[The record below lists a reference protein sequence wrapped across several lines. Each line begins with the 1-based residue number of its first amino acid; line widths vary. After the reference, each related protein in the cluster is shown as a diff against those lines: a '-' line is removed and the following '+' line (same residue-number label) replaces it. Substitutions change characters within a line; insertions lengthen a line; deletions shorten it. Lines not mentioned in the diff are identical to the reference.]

1 MEILVGR
8 LTANA
13 KIESVSDDK
22 QVVHFTIAI
31 NENYK
36 SKSGKRPVKFV
47 DCSYWKNTTI
57 QSFLRKGD
65 IVELYGSIT
74 ARAWVGQQGEAQ
86 AALNC
91 RVNNIVMHGGGKSN
105 NSPQITEGKIEPT
118 GDLPF

>member
-8 LTANA
+8 LTADA
-13 KIESVSDDK
+13 KTETISDDR

-47 DCSYWKNTTI
+47 DCSYWRNTSI
-57 QSFLRKGD
+57 QSYLKKGH
-65 IVELYGSIT
+65 IVELYGSVT
-74 ARAWVGQQGEAQ
+74 AREWIDQQGEPK

-91 RVNNIVMHGGGKSN
+91 IVNNIILHGGVKRETVSEEN
-105 NSPQITEGKIEPT
+105 QIQNQPA

>member
-8 LTANA
+8 LTADA
-13 KIESVSDDK
+13 KTDNFSDEK
-22 QVVHFTIAI
+22 QVVHFKIAI

-47 DCSYWKNTTI
+47 DCSYWKNTAV
-57 QSFLRKGD
+57 QPFLKKGD

-74 ARAWVGQQGEAQ
+74 VRAWIDQEGEAQ

-91 RVNNIVMHGGGKSN
+91 RVNNITMHGGGKRN
-105 NSPQITEGKIEPT
+105 RDTPLTEETKNPT
-118 GDLPF
+118 EDLPF

>member
-8 LTANA
+8 LTADA
-13 KIESVSDDK
+13 KTETTSDEK

-47 DCSYWKNTTI
+47 DCSYWKNTGI
-57 QSFLRKGD
+57 QPYLKKGD

-74 ARAWVGQQGEAQ
+74 ARAWINQEGEAQ
-86 AALNC
+86 CALNC
-91 RVNNIVMHGGGKSN
+91 RISNIILHGGGKRETPAEE
-105 NSPQITEGKIEPT
+105 NSVQNTPA

>member
-8 LTANA
+8 LTADA
-13 KIESVSDDK
+13 KTESVSDEK

-47 DCSYWKNTTI
+47 DCSYWKNTGI
-57 QSFLRKGD
+57 QPFLKKGD

-74 ARAWVGQQGEAQ
+74 ARAWVDQQGEAQ
-86 AALNC
+86 CALNC
-91 RVNNIVMHGGGKSN
+91 RISNIILHGGGKR
-105 NSPQITEGKIEPT
+105 EGKAEENLIQN
-118 GDLPF
+118 

>member
-8 LTANA
+8 LTADA
-13 KIESVSDDK
+13 KTETVSDEK

-36 SKSGKRPVKFV
+36 SKSGKRPVKFI
-47 DCSYWKNTTI
+47 DCSYWKNTGI
-57 QSFLRKGD
+57 QPFLKKGD

-74 ARAWVGQQGEAQ
+74 ARAWIGQQGEAQ

-91 RVNNIVMHGGGKSN
+91 KVNNIIMHGGGKRDHDA
-105 NSPQITEGKIEPT
+105 PLTEEIKKPT
-118 GDLPF
+118 EDLPF

>member
-8 LTANA
+8 LTADA
-13 KIESVSDDK
+13 KTETISDDR

-31 NENYK
+31 NENFK

-47 DCSYWKNTTI
+47 DCSYWKNIGI
-57 QSFLRKGD
+57 QPFLKKGHL
-65 IVELYGSIT
+65 VELYGSTT
-74 ARAWVGQQGEAQ
+74 ARAWINHQGEAQ

-91 RVNNIVMHGGGKSN
+91 NVNNILLHGGGKKEMRSEETHIQN
-105 NSPQITEGKIEPT
+105 IPA